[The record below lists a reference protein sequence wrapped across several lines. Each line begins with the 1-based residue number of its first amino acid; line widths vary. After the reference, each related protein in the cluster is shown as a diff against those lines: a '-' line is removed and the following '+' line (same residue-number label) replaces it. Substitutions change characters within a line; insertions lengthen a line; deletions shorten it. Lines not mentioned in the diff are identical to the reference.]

1 MPFPLY
7 IARRYIFSKKS
18 HNAINIIS
26 AISVCGIALAT
37 LAMVIAMSIFNGFM
51 DVIAESFTN
60 FDPDLKIT
68 AVHGKVFDCTDKKF
82 DKIRSMDAVEVYTR
96 TIEENALVK
105 YKDKQTIAVIK
116 GVDDNFN
123 KLTNIENILYGN
135 GEFLVKDEVVDYAI
149 MGAGLVQQLNC
160 GLKFLD
166 ALEIYAPK
174 REGKINM
181 ANPNASF
188 RHDYLYSPGSVFTV
202 GQQKYDQ
209 SYIITNF
216 DFAKR
221 LFNYKTQVSA
231 IELKIKSK
239 YDADKVKKDIQ
250 EILGNDFVVEN
261 RYEQQKDIFKIMN
274 VEKLISY
281 IFLTLILAIASI
293 NVIGSLSMLIIEKRD
308 DVKTIQNLG
317 ANNKSIFRIFLYE
330 GWLISIMG
338 AVVGIMIGVAICLL
352 QQYFGIIKLGDGTAF
367 MTSAYPVRVAL
378 SDITVIFITV
388 LVTVCI
394 TIWLPTI
401 SLCKRL
407 LNR

>member
-1 MPFPLY
+1 MLFPLY
-7 IARRYIFSKKS
+7 IAKRYIFSKKS

-68 AVHGKVFDCTDKKF
+68 AVHGKVFDSTDKRF
-82 DKIRSMDAVEVYTR
+82 DKVKEMNAVEVYTR
-96 TIEENALVK
+96 TIEDNALVK

-135 GEFLVKDEVVDYAI
+135 GEFLIKDEVVDYAI

-174 REGKINM
+174 REGKINL
-181 ANPNASF
+181 ANPGASF

-202 GQQKYDQ
+202 GQQQYDQ
-209 SYIITNF
+209 SYIITNI
-216 DFAKR
+216 DFVRK

-231 IELKIKSK
+231 VELKIKGN
-239 YDADKVKKDIQ
+239 YDIDKVKK
-250 EILGNDFVVEN
+250 EISEIIGKDFKVEN

-293 NVIGSLSMLIIEKRD
+293 NVIGSLSMLIIDKRD
-308 DVKTIQNLG
+308 DVRTIQNLG
-317 ANNKSIFRIFLYE
+317 ANNRSIFRIFLYE

-338 AVVGIMIGVAICLL
+338 AVIGIALGVIICLV

-367 MTSAYPVRVAL
+367 MTSAYPVRVAI
-378 SDITVIFITV
+378 SDIIIIFITV
-388 LVTVCI
+388 LVTVCL
-394 TIWLPTI
+394 TIWLPTK

-407 LNR
+407 LN

>member
-1 MPFPLY
+1 MLFPLY
-7 IARRYIFSKKS
+7 IAKRYIFSKKS

-68 AVHGKVFDCTDKKF
+68 AVHGKVFDSTDKRF
-82 DKIRSMDAVEVYTR
+82 DKVKEMNAVEVYTR
-96 TIEENALVK
+96 TIEDNALVK

-135 GEFLVKDEVVDYAI
+135 GEFLIKDEVVDYAI

-174 REGKINM
+174 REGKINL
-181 ANPNASF
+181 ANPGASF

-202 GQQKYDQ
+202 GQQQYDQ
-209 SYIITNF
+209 SYIITNI
-216 DFAKR
+216 DFVRK

-231 IELKIKSK
+231 IELKIKGN
-239 YDADKVKKDIQ
+239 YDIDKVKK
-250 EILGNDFVVEN
+250 EISEIIGKGFKVEN

-293 NVIGSLSMLIIEKRD
+293 NVIGSLSMLIIDKRD
-308 DVKTIQNLG
+308 DVRTIQNLG
-317 ANNKSIFRIFLYE
+317 ANNRSIFRIFLYE

-338 AVVGIMIGVAICLL
+338 AVIGIALGVIICLV

-367 MTSAYPVRVAL
+367 MTSAYPVRVAI
-378 SDITVIFITV
+378 SDIIIIFITV
-388 LVTVCI
+388 LVTVCL
-394 TIWLPTI
+394 TIWLPTK

-407 LNR
+407 LN

>member
-1 MPFPLY
+1 MLFPLY
-7 IARRYIFSKKS
+7 IAKRYIFSKKS

-68 AVHGKVFDCTDKKF
+68 AVHGKVFDSTDKRF
-82 DKIRSMDAVEVYTR
+82 DKVKEMNAVEVYTR
-96 TIEENALVK
+96 TIEDNALVK

-135 GEFLVKDEVVDYAI
+135 GEFLIKDEVVDYAI

-174 REGKINM
+174 REGKINL
-181 ANPNASF
+181 ANPGASF

-202 GQQKYDQ
+202 GQQQYDQ
-209 SYIITNF
+209 SYIITNI
-216 DFAKR
+216 DFVRK

-231 IELKIKSK
+231 IELKIKGS
-239 YDADKVKKDIQ
+239 YDIDKVKK
-250 EILGNDFVVEN
+250 EISEIIGKDFKVEN

-293 NVIGSLSMLIIEKRD
+293 NVIGSLSMLIIDKRD
-308 DVKTIQNLG
+308 DVRTIQNLG
-317 ANNKSIFRIFLYE
+317 ANNRSIFRIFLYE

-338 AVVGIMIGVAICLL
+338 AVIGIALGVIICLV

-367 MTSAYPVRVAL
+367 MTSAYPVRVAI
-378 SDITVIFITV
+378 SDIIIIFITV
-388 LVTVCI
+388 LVTVCL
-394 TIWLPTI
+394 TIWLPTK

-407 LNR
+407 LN

>member
-1 MPFPLY
+1 MLFPLY
-7 IARRYIFSKKS
+7 IAKRYIFSKKS

-68 AVHGKVFDCTDKKF
+68 AVHGKVFDSTDKRF
-82 DKIRSMDAVEVYTR
+82 DKVKEMNAVEVYTR
-96 TIEENALVK
+96 TIEDNALVK

-135 GEFLVKDEVVDYAI
+135 GEFLIKDEVVDYAI

-174 REGKINM
+174 REGKINL
-181 ANPNASF
+181 ANPGASF

-202 GQQKYDQ
+202 GQQQYDQ
-209 SYIITNF
+209 SYIITNI
-216 DFAKR
+216 DFVRK

-231 IELKIKSK
+231 IELKIKGN
-239 YDADKVKKDIQ
+239 YDIDKVKK
-250 EILGNDFVVEN
+250 EISEIIGKDFKVEN

-293 NVIGSLSMLIIEKRD
+293 NVIGSLSMLIIDKRD
-308 DVKTIQNLG
+308 DVRTIQNLG
-317 ANNKSIFRIFLYE
+317 ANNRSIFRIFLYE

-338 AVVGIMIGVAICLL
+338 AVIGITLGVIICLV

-367 MTSAYPVRVAL
+367 MTSAYPVRVAI
-378 SDITVIFITV
+378 SDIIIIFITV
-388 LVTVCI
+388 LVTVCL
-394 TIWLPTI
+394 TIWLPTK

-407 LNR
+407 LN

>member
-1 MPFPLY
+1 MLFPLY
-7 IARRYIFSKKS
+7 IAKRYIFSKKS

-68 AVHGKVFDCTDKKF
+68 AVHGKVFDSTDKRF
-82 DKIRSMDAVEVYTR
+82 DKVKEMNAVEVYTR
-96 TIEENALVK
+96 TIEDNALVK

-135 GEFLVKDEVVDYAI
+135 GEFLIKDEVVDYAI

-174 REGKINM
+174 REGKINL
-181 ANPNASF
+181 ANPGASF

-202 GQQKYDQ
+202 GQQQYDQ
-209 SYIITNF
+209 SYIITNI
-216 DFAKR
+216 DFVRK

-231 IELKIKSK
+231 IELKIKGN
-239 YDADKVKKDIQ
+239 YDIDKVKK
-250 EILGNDFVVEN
+250 EISEIIGKDFKVEN

-293 NVIGSLSMLIIEKRD
+293 NVIGSLSMLIIDKRD
-308 DVKTIQNLG
+308 DVRTIQNLG
-317 ANNKSIFRIFLYE
+317 ANNRSIFRIFLYE

-338 AVVGIMIGVAICLL
+338 AVIGIALGVIICLV

-367 MTSAYPVRVAL
+367 MTSAYPVRVAI
-378 SDITVIFITV
+378 SDIIIIFITV
-388 LVTVCI
+388 LVTVCL
-394 TIWLPTI
+394 TIWLPTK

-407 LNR
+407 LN